1 MVLRRLILLLTGFMT
16 CPLGHSQTLTI
27 LNWDAY
33 LSEAAIA
40 QWEASSGA
48 SIRQIYFDNDETRNS
63 LLTAY
68 DQRAI
73 DLVIID
79 QVTAPVFGRRGILL
93 PLSKYQNT
101 PNLRHI
107 DPMWQDQCGE
117 FSTPYLWGTMGL
129 VYRTDKL
136 AKAPASW
143 RDLLTPSA
151 DLSGHIGL
159 LEDYIDTLAP
169 SLLVRGADINSN
181 DEALLAEVFFEMRGL
196 VPSVLTF
203 DYPIT
208 FVGESPEAGNLHL
221 ALAYSGDQL
230 ELNDLSGDDLWQYVI
245 PSEGTVLWVDC
256 LAVLS
261 MSQSQALAFNF
272 LNFMNSPDVAAANS
286 EVLSVATT
294 NASALPLQS
303 EEFRNNALI
312 YPDKEM
318 LSTSQNYDYEMDNT
332 NVRLRNRITSSLVNL
347 HESK

>member
-1 MVLRRLILLLTGFMT
+1 MLLRRLTLFLTGFMM
-16 CPLGHSQTLTI
+16 CPIGYGQTLTI

-33 LSEAAIA
+33 LSEEAIA
-40 QWEASSGA
+40 QWEVSTGA

-63 LLTAY
+63 LLTSY
-68 DQRAI
+68 DQRSI

-93 PLSKYQNT
+93 PLAKYQDT

-107 DPMWQDQCGE
+107 DPMWQAQCGE
-117 FSTPYLWGTMGL
+117 YSTPYLWGTMGL

-143 RDLLTPSA
+143 RDLLTPSIT
-151 DLSGHIGL
+151 LSGHIGL

-169 SLLVRGADINSN
+169 SLLVRGADINSS
-181 DEALLAEVFFEMRGL
+181 DEALLAEVFAEMRSL
-196 VPSVLTF
+196 LPSVLTF

-208 FVGESPEAGNLHL
+208 FVGENPEADNLHL

-230 ELNDLSGDDLWQYVI
+230 ELNELSGGDLWQYVI

-261 MSQSQALAFNF
+261 TSPNQALAFNF

-286 EVLSVATT
+286 EALFVATT
-294 NASALPLQS
+294 NAAALPLQS
-303 EEFRNNALI
+303 KHFRNNPLI
-312 YPDKEM
+312 YPDEET
-318 LSTSQNYDYEMDNT
+318 LSNSQNYDYEMDNS
-332 NVRLRNRITSSLVNL
+332 NVRLRNRITSSLVNI
-347 HESK
+347 HESE

>member
-1 MVLRRLILLLTGFMT
+1 MVLRRTTLLLTGFMT
-16 CPLGHSQTLTI
+16 CSIGYGQTLTI
-27 LNWDAY
+27 LNWEAY
-33 LSEAAIA
+33 LSEPVIA
-40 QWEASSGA
+40 QWEASTGT

-93 PLSKYQNT
+93 PLSEYRDT

-107 DPMWQDQCGE
+107 DPMWQAQCGE

-136 AKAPASW
+136 TKAPSSW
-143 RDLLTPSA
+143 RDLLTPSVA
-151 DLSGHIGL
+151 LSGHIGL

-169 SLLVRGADINSN
+169 SLLLRGADINS
-181 DEALLAEVFFEMRGL
+181 DDKTVLAEVFAEMRGL
-196 VPSVLTF
+196 LPSVLTF

-208 FVGESPEAGNLHL
+208 FVGESTEADNLHL

-230 ELNDLSGDDLWQYVI
+230 ELNDLSGGDNWEYVI
-245 PSEGTVLWVDC
+245 PTEGTVLWVDC
-256 LAVLS
+256 LAVLTT
-261 MSQSQALAFNF
+261 SQNQALAFNF
-272 LNFMNSPDVAAANS
+272 LNFLNSPEVAATNS
-286 EVLSVATT
+286 EALSVATT
-294 NASALPLQS
+294 NAAALPLQS
-303 EEFRNNALI
+303 EHFRSNTLI
-312 YPDKEM
+312 YPDEDT
-318 LSTSQNYDYEMDNT
+318 LSSSQNYDYDMDND

-347 HESK
+347 HESQ

>member
-1 MVLRRLILLLTGFMT
+1 MM
-16 CPLGHSQTLTI
+16 CPIGYGQTLTI

-40 QWEASSGA
+40 QWEASTGA

-63 LLTAY
+63 LLTSY

-93 PLSKYQNT
+93 PLSEYQDT

-107 DPMWQDQCGE
+107 DPMWQAQCGE

-129 VYRTDKL
+129 VYRKDTL
-136 AKAPASW
+136 AKAPDSW
-143 RDLLTPSA
+143 RDLLTPSIA
-151 DLSGHIGL
+151 LSGHIGL

-169 SLLVRGADINSN
+169 SLLVRGADINSS
-181 DEALLAEVFFEMRGL
+181 DEALLAEVFAEMRNL
-196 VPSVLTF
+196 LPSVLTF

-208 FVGESPEAGNLHL
+208 FVGESPEADNLHL

-230 ELNDLSGDDLWQYVI
+230 ELNELSGGDLWQYVI
-245 PSEGTVLWVDC
+245 PNEGTVLWVDC

-261 MSQSQALAFNF
+261 TSQNQALAFNF
-272 LNFMNSPDVAAANS
+272 LNFMNSPDIAAANS
-286 EVLSVATT
+286 EALSVATT
-294 NASALPLQS
+294 NAAALPLQS
-303 EEFRNNALI
+303 EDFRSDPLI
-312 YPDKEM
+312 YPDEET
-318 LSTSQNYDYEMDNT
+318 LSNSQNYDYDMDNA
-332 NVRLRNRITSSLVNL
+332 NVRLRNRITSSLVNI
-347 HESK
+347 HESE